1 MWIEKN
7 LPQEAIAFHSY
18 EDAAAVEKI
27 LIENG
32 YCTMM
37 SREEH
42 LWLLNWCWTEVPADR
57 NGVIFIDRALYECDM
72 YEWQKRHSEMRKEE
86 IK

>member
-1 MWIEKN
+1 MFLDKYLEQDS
-7 LPQEAIAFHSY
+7 LTFESY
-18 EDAAAVEKI
+18 EDAAAVQKI

-42 LWLLNWCWTEVPADR
+42 LWLLNWVWTEKFADR
-57 NGVIFIDRALYECDM
+57 NGVIFVDRAM
-72 YEWQKRHSEMRKEE
+72 YEYNEDKWLKKHPEYTEE
-86 IK
+86 N

>member
-1 MWIEKN
+1 MFLNKFLEQDS
-7 LPQEAIAFHSY
+7 LTFESY
-18 EDAAAVEKI
+18 EDAAAVQKI

-42 LWLLNWCWTEVPADR
+42 LWLLNWVWTEKFADR
-57 NGVIFIDRALYECDM
+57 NGVIFVNRAEYE
-72 YEWQKRHSEMRKEE
+72 YNEHEWFRKHPEYVGEE
-86 IK
+86 D

>member
-1 MWIEKN
+1 MFLDKYLEQDS
-7 LPQEAIAFHSY
+7 LTFESY
-18 EDAAAVEKI
+18 EDAATVQKV

-42 LWLLNWCWTEVPADR
+42 LWLLNWVWTEKFADR
-57 NGVIFIDRALYECDM
+57 NGVIFVDRAM
-72 YEWQKRHSEMRKEE
+72 YEYNEDKWLKKHPEYTEE
-86 IK
+86 E

>member
-1 MWIEKN
+1 MLLNKFLE
-7 LPQEAIAFHSY
+7 QESLTFESY
-18 EDAAAVEKI
+18 EDATTVQKI

-42 LWLLNWCWTEVPADR
+42 LWLLNWVWTEEFANR
-57 NGVIFIDRALYECDM
+57 NGVIFVNRVEYE
-72 YEWQKRHSEMRKEE
+72 YNEHEWFRKHPEYVGEE
-86 IK
+86 D

>member
-1 MWIEKN
+1 MFLDKYLEQDS
-7 LPQEAIAFHSY
+7 LTFESY
-18 EDAAAVEKI
+18 EDAATVQKI

-42 LWLLNWCWTEVPADR
+42 LWLLNWVWTERFADR
-57 NGVIFIDRALYECDM
+57 NGVIFVNRAEYEYNED
-72 YEWQKRHSEMRKEE
+72 EWLEKHPEYMEE
-86 IK
+86 DK

>member
-1 MWIEKN
+1 MLLDKYLEQDA
-7 LPQEAIAFHSY
+7 LAFESY
-18 EDAAAVEKI
+18 EDAVTVQKI

-42 LWLLNWCWTEVPADR
+42 LWLLNWVWTTNFADR
-57 NGVIFIDRALYECDM
+57 NGVIFISREIYECDKD
-72 YEWQKRHSEMRKEE
+72 EWFKKHPEYVEE
-86 IK
+86 ED

>member
-42 LWLLNWCWTEVPADR
+42 LWMLNWCWTEVPADR
-57 NGVIFIDRALYECDM
+57 NCVIFINRALYECDFTN
-72 YEWQKRHSEMRKEE
+72 WQKRHSEIDWGKDE
-86 IK
+86 

>member
-37 SREEH
+37 SREE
-42 LWLLNWCWTEVPADR
+42 LMWLLNWCWTEVPADR

>member
-1 MWIEKN
+1 MFLDKYLEQDS
-7 LPQEAIAFHSY
+7 LAFESY
-18 EDAAAVEKI
+18 EDAAAVQKI

-42 LWLLNWCWTEVPADR
+42 LWLLNWVWTEKFADR
-57 NGVIFIDRALYECDM
+57 NGVIFVNRAEYECNE
-72 YEWQKRHSEMRKEE
+72 YEWFKKHPEYTGEE
-86 IK
+86 N

>member
-1 MWIEKN
+1 MLLNKFLEQDS
-7 LPQEAIAFHSY
+7 LTFESY
-18 EDAAAVEKI
+18 EDAAAVQKI

-42 LWLLNWCWTEVPADR
+42 LWLLNRVWTEKFADR
-57 NGVIFIDRALYECDM
+57 NGVIFVNRAEYE
-72 YEWQKRHSEMRKEE
+72 YNEHKWFRKHPEYVGEE
-86 IK
+86 D

>member
-1 MWIEKN
+1 MFLDKYLEQDS
-7 LPQEAIAFHSY
+7 LTFESY
-18 EDAAAVEKI
+18 EDAAAVQKI

-42 LWLLNWCWTEVPADR
+42 LWLLNWVWTEKFADR
-57 NGVIFIDRALYECDM
+57 NGVIFVDRAM
-72 YEWQKRHSEMRKEE
+72 YEYNEDKWLKKHPEYMEE
-86 IK
+86 D

>member
-1 MWIEKN
+1 MFLDKYLEQDS
-7 LPQEAIAFHSY
+7 LTFESY
-18 EDAAAVEKI
+18 EDAAVVQKI

-42 LWLLNWCWTEVPADR
+42 LWLLNWVWTEKFADR
-57 NGVIFIDRALYECDM
+57 NGVIFVDRAM
-72 YEWQKRHSEMRKEE
+72 YEYNEDKWLKKHPEYTEE
-86 IK
+86 E

>member
-1 MWIEKN
+1 MFFDKYLEQDS
-7 LPQEAIAFHSY
+7 LTFESY
-18 EDAAAVEKI
+18 EDAAAVQKI

-42 LWLLNWCWTEVPADR
+42 LWLLNWVWTEKFADR
-57 NGVIFIDRALYECDM
+57 NGVIFVDRAM
-72 YEWQKRHSEMRKEE
+72 YEYNEDKWLKKHPEYTEE
-86 IK
+86 E

>member
-1 MWIEKN
+1 MFLDKYLEQDS
-7 LPQEAIAFHSY
+7 LTFESY
-18 EDAAAVEKI
+18 EDAAVVQKI

-42 LWLLNWCWTEVPADR
+42 LWLLNWVWTEKFADR
-57 NGVIFIDRALYECDM
+57 NGVIFVDRAM
-72 YEWQKRHSEMRKEE
+72 YEYNEDKWLKKHPEYTEE
-86 IK
+86 N

>member
-1 MWIEKN
+1 MLLDKYLEQDS
-7 LPQEAIAFHSY
+7 LTFESY
-18 EDAAAVEKI
+18 EDTAAVQKI

-42 LWLLNWCWTEVPADR
+42 LWLLHWVWTEKFADR
-57 NGVIFIDRALYECDM
+57 NGVIFVNRAEYE
-72 YEWQKRHSEMRKEE
+72 
-86 IK
+86 

>member
-1 MWIEKN
+1 MFLDKYLEQDS
-7 LPQEAIAFHSY
+7 LTFESY
-18 EDAAAVEKI
+18 EDAAAVQKI

-42 LWLLNWCWTEVPADR
+42 LWLLNWVWTEKFADR
-57 NGVIFIDRALYECDM
+57 NGVIFVDRAM
-72 YEWQKRHSEMRKEE
+72 YEYNEDKWLKKHPEYTEE
-86 IK
+86 D

>member
-1 MWIEKN
+1 MFLDKYLEQDS
-7 LPQEAIAFHSY
+7 LTFESY
-18 EDAAAVEKI
+18 EDAAAVQKI

-42 LWLLNWCWTEVPADR
+42 LWLLNWVWTEKFADR
-57 NGVIFIDRALYECDM
+57 NGVIFVDRAEYECNEH
-72 YEWQKRHSEMRKEE
+72 EWFKKHPEYIGEE
-86 IK
+86 D

>member
-1 MWIEKN
+1 MLLDKYLEQDA
-7 LPQEAIAFHSY
+7 LTFESY
-18 EDAAAVEKI
+18 EDAVTVQKI

-42 LWLLNWCWTEVPADR
+42 LWLLNWVWTTNFADR
-57 NGVIFIDRALYECDM
+57 NEVIFVNRGMYECNE
-72 YEWQKRHSEMRKEE
+72 YEWFKKHPEYAGEE
-86 IK
+86 D

>member
-1 MWIEKN
+1 MFLDKYLEQDS
-7 LPQEAIAFHSY
+7 LTFESY
-18 EDAAAVEKI
+18 EDAAAVQKI

-42 LWLLNWCWTEVPADR
+42 LWLLNWVWTEKFADR
-57 NGVIFIDRALYECDM
+57 NGVIFIDRAM
-72 YEWQKRHSEMRKEE
+72 YEYNEDKWLKKHPEYMEE
-86 IK
+86 E